1 MHRVQV
7 CAELSD
13 KHYRAYESEAKRR
26 GVKVEELVE
35 QTVNCLLRELER
47 DEEDGCG
54 PEHLI
59 SAS

>member
-13 KHYRAYESEAKRR
+13 KHYRAYECEAKRR
-26 GVKVEELVE
+26 GVTVEELVE

>member
-7 CAELSD
+7 WAELSD
-13 KHYRAYESEAKRR
+13 QHHRAYECEAKRR
-26 GVKVEELVE
+26 GVTVEELVE

-47 DEEDGCG
+47 DEENGCG

>member
-1 MHRVQV
+1 MHRIQV
-7 CAELSD
+7 WAELSD
-13 KHYRAYESEAKRR
+13 QHYRAYECEAKRR
-26 GVKVEELVE
+26 GVQLEELVE

-47 DEEDGCG
+47 DEENGCG